1 MYRRIGRGRVLAHLH
16 APPFFHAERE
26 GDLEM
31 KKLLLASACVLALG
45 GTSNAYAQGW
55 AASLDG
61 DWNHTQY
68 NVGPGSNFNGYDV
81 NGAVDLPWDFWGIG
95 LELNAGSHEA
105 DAHNSQGGGS
115 LIWNGIPNFRL
126 AGTFVYNSAD
136 LLVAKGIPE
145 WQTGVGVEWYATPW
159 LTASVQGGGIEGKTS
174 GGYVGGTLKG
184 YICPDLSL
192 AGYINYFSVSKGV
205 FTGNETDFGV
215 KGEWLFWQDMLP
227 LALTARYEHTHFD
240 LSFGGPSFTANPDTV
255 FVGLKLY
262 LDEGMAPKPLVERN
276 RTGTLDT
283 IGPIAPLGF
292 RTLF

>member
-1 MYRRIGRGRVLAHLH
+1 
-16 APPFFHAERE
+16 
-26 GDLEM
+26 M
-31 KKLLLASACVLALG
+31 KKLLLASACALALG
-45 GTSNAYAQGW
+45 GVSTASAQPW
-55 AASLDG
+55 AVSIDG
-61 DWNHTQY
+61 DWNHTDY
-68 NVGPGSNFNGYDV
+68 NAGSGSNFDGYDV
-81 NGAVDLPWDFWGIG
+81 DGAVDLPWDFWGIG

-115 LIWNGIPNFRL
+115 LVWTDPMFRI
-126 AGTFVYNSAD
+126 AGTFMYNSAD
-136 LLVAKGIPE
+136 LFIAKGVPE
-145 WQTGVGVEWYATPW
+145 WQTGVGLEWYATPW

-192 AGYINYFSVSKGV
+192 AGFVNYYSVSKGP
-205 FTGNETDFGV
+205 FTGTETDFGV
-215 KGEWLFWQDMLP
+215 KGEWLFWQDTLP
-227 LALTARYEHTHFD
+227 LALTGGYMRTHFD
-240 LSFGGPSFTANPDTV
+240 VTLGGPSATLNPDTF